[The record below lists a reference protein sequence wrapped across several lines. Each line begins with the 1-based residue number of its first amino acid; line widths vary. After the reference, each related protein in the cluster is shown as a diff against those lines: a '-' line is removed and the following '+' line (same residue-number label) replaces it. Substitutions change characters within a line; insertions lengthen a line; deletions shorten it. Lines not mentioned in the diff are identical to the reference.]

1 MADFENTHVVKRER
15 ANNGAL
21 RTAVQPKLDVLKQQH
36 KRVGPPMRFDERT
49 FQSVLELV
57 AMGGM
62 ISQICDGKP
71 PFPTYASWYRWLAGS
86 PELRDRYARARHLAV
101 ERYADEIILIADG
114 KLPVGD
120 IDEPTNPQRDRLRID
135 ARRWVMGKLNPA
147 FWGDKTAPP
156 APPDEADERTIIDV
170 RSLDPATR
178 KALKATLLAI
188 EEAERNG
195 Q

>member
-1 MADFENTHVVKRER
+1 MSDEAKQRR
-15 ANNGAL
+15 AANGAE
-21 RTAVQPKLDVLKQQH
+21 RRAVYPNTALLKAQQKPLGRPSTYNEATANIVLDLIAK
-36 KRVGPPMRFDERT
+36 
-49 FQSVLELV
+49 
-57 AMGGM
+57 GGQV
-62 ISQICDGKP
+62 IEICDGKP
-71 PFPTYASWYRWLAGS
+71 PFPSFHTWFNWLGAR
-86 PELRDRYARARHLAV
+86 PDLREKYARAKHILV
-101 ERYADEIILIADG
+101 ERYAEEIILISDG
-114 KLPVGD
+114 KMPLVSA
-120 IDEPTNPQRDRLRID
+120 DEPPNPQRDRLRID

-147 FWGDKTAPP
+147 FWGDKVAPP

>member
-1 MADFENTHVVKRER
+1 MAKPAER
-15 ANNGAL
+15 YNNGAM
-21 RTAVQPKLDVLKQQH
+21 RTAVQPNTALLKEQQ
-36 KRVGPPMRFDERT
+36 RRAGPPVRYNEAVF
-49 FQSVLELV
+49 SSILELV
-57 AMGGM
+57 AKGGN
-62 ISQICDGKP
+62 ISKICDGRP
-71 PFPTYASWYRWLAGS
+71 PFPDYSNWYRWLAAS
-86 PELRDRYARARHLAV
+86 AELRQRYAQARHMLV
-101 ERYADEIILIADG
+101 ERYADEIVMIADG
-114 KLPVGD
+114 ELPLTD
-120 IDEPTNPQRDRLRID
+120 TDEPPNPQRDRLRID

-195 Q
+195 GDK